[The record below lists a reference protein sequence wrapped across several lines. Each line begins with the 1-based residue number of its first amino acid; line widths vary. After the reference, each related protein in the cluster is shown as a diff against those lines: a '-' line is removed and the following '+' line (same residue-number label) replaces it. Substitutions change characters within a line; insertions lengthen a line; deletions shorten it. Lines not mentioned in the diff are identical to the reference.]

1 MVQGFIICLALN
13 SNIVFVHST
22 LMVKQTET
30 AVVCQILGLKSR
42 ITVLVL
48 EAGKEMWEL
57 EQLTFD

>member
-1 MVQGFIICLALN
+1 MEQGFIICLVLN
-13 SNIVFVHST
+13 CNIVFAHST

-57 EQLTFD
+57 EQLTYD